1 VSVTD
6 VPGGINASAGTS
18 EGSRSSSNDAGVP
31 LGTFTGSTPLS
42 GEGLPLG
49 EGVGVVD
56 AGGVDAAPVGVLT
69 GSPLHAA
76 ASTNARAHIARRMPG
91 SVSAPT

>member
-1 VSVTD
+1 VTD
-6 VPGGINASAGTS
+6 VPGGIKASGGTS

-31 LGTFTGSTPLS
+31 LGTFTGSTPVS
-42 GEGLPLG
+42 GEGLSLG
-49 EGVGVVD
+49 ETD
-56 AGGVDAAPVGVLT
+56 AGGVDVCGEGVLT

-76 ASTNARAHIARRMPG
+76 ASTNAKAHIARRMPG